1 MSIRSLLDNHHSQ
14 AFSSHKIP
22 IPSHSPWHLLGRP
35 SHVGIHL
42 EKTCQELQEAVA
54 IGLAPVEPVE
64 SVNFAG
70 QPENHRKISGKSC
83 GFLSFLWQENGDNK
97 PIYMYI

>member
-1 MSIRSLLDNHHSQ
+1 MAKWRR
-14 AFSSHKIP
+14 
-22 IPSHSPWHLLGRP
+22 LLGRP

-54 IGLAPVEPVE
+54 IGLAPGGRL
-64 SVNFAG
+64 S
-70 QPENHRKISGKSC
+70 QSTSQQKPENHREMCGKSC
-83 GFLSFLWQENGDNK
+83 GFLSFLWRENGDNK